1 MKKIIKKWLQD
12 HKIIVEKERIDI
24 LTVMLLSYQEELL
37 KEKIE
42 EEHKRIND
50 ELSYLIEETGERP
63 VMQLEDSITEIVCGD

>member
-12 HKIIVEKERIDI
+12 HKIIVAKERIDI